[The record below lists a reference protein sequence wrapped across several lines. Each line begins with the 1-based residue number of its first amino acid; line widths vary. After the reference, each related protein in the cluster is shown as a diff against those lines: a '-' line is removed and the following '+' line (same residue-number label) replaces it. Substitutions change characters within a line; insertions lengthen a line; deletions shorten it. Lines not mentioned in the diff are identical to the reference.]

1 MPEPLALAR
10 HPAPARYHVAF
21 LPHPAPGVN
30 AALVPFPDTD
40 ATLMLPGPAGAL
52 ETVVEFPEPA
62 DARRGIAVVCHPHP
76 LHGGTMHNKVVTMIA
91 RSLRELGLAVV
102 RFNFR
107 GVGESAGEYDEGRGE
122 TLDLLAVAEW
132 ARRHRPDDAFWLAG
146 FSFGS
151 YVALLGARH
160 LPVKQMISI
169 APPVGRW
176 DFSAALAPPC
186 PWLVVQGEDDDVVD
200 PQAVYDWIDAM
211 DDKPALVRMPETGH
225 FFHRRMMDLRG
236 AIKNGVRANLPPA

>member
-1 MPEPLALAR
+1 MNPTPQA
-10 HPAPARYHVAF
+10 
-21 LPHPAPGVN
+21 
-30 AALVPFPDTD
+30 FPDSD
-40 ATLMLPGPAGAL
+40 ASLLLPGPAGAL
-52 ETVVEFPEPA
+52 EVIIEPPDPA
-62 DARRGIAVVCHPHP
+62 DARRGVAVVCHPHP
-76 LHGGTMHNKVVTMIA
+76 LHGGTMHNKVVTMVA
-91 RSLRELGLAVV
+91 RSLRELGLTTV

-132 ARRHRPDDAFWLAG
+132 VGRSRPNDALWLAG

-160 LPVKQMISI
+160 LPVKQMISV

-176 DFSAALAPPC
+176 DFSAAIAPPC
-186 PWLVVQGEDDDVVD
+186 PWLVIQGEDDEVVE
-200 PQAVYDWIDAM
+200 PQAVYDWIEAM
-211 DDKPALVRMPETGH
+211 DDKPALVRMPEAGH

-236 AIKNGVRANLPPA
+236 VVKNGVRANLPPPVHA

>member
-1 MPEPLALAR
+1 MTTAS
-10 HPAPARYHVAF
+10 
-21 LPHPAPGVN
+21 
-30 AALVPFPDTD
+30 VPFPETD
-40 ATLMLPGPAGAL
+40 ATVLLPGPVGVL
-52 ETVVEFPEPA
+52 ETAVEFPEVA

-76 LHGGTMHNKVVTMIA
+76 LHGGTMHNKVVTMLA
-91 RSLRELGLAVV
+91 RSLRELGLIVV

-132 ARRHRPDDAFWLAG
+132 VRRQRPDDAFWLAG

-160 LPVKQMISI
+160 LPIKQMISI

-236 AIKNGVRANLPPA
+236 AIKNGVRTNLPPPISA